1 MPNKTY
7 NSVQVKIDFATQVGD
22 GTGRLPDKVLYSNI
36 SKNSSDVPS
45 GVTLTD
51 PHNLA
56 VTLAK
61 IYTWAKDI
69 FNFDP
74 TGTDKIK
81 IKPGIDNDTT
91 YTFATGTTAGAFSVT
106 PSGGS
111 AQSVTIYK
119 GLTSEN
125 AKIVKGSADDVIKF
139 QWNNG
144 SSWTDISTVTLGLLD
159 SGGKIKDTYLPS
171 YVDDVIEAYYDNGEF
186 YTDPT
191 THTSATKITP
201 ESGKIYVDL
210 VTNDSY
216 RWGGSTYVKISNPT
230 DVFSGA
236 TESTA
241 GTAGL
246 VPAPAA
252 TYQNRFLK
260 GDGTWAEV
268 DVSDEKVKNT
278 IGTNNT
284 YYPAGRTAATTGT
297 STQVFD
303 TAFKFVGTT
312 GSTSAVGKAELT
324 LGNAT
329 ASGSNGNKQGSLV
342 IYGSTAYAHTIKG
355 APTAARTLTLPNKS
369 GTLAVTDDL
378 PTVNNNKLTLKG
390 GTTTITEFTANSS
403 TDETFTVDAT
413 GNVSVTADATNH
425 KVTISTVAT
434 KVEASSTPG
443 DGTIKIDGTSTTV
456 YSHPTYTARTGKP
469 TANVTVNFDTVTS
482 FTMSQITSDGTG
494 HVSGATDRTITF
506 SLPSD
511 IPRIPASGS
520 RHNYYLRDDG
530 TWADPMAEYN
540 TLILNCTYDTTIT

>member
-1 MPNKTY
+1 MANKTY
-7 NSVQVKIDFATQVGD
+7 NSVQVKIDFAAQVSD

-56 VTLAK
+56 ITLAK
-61 IYTWAKDI
+61 IYTWAKDV

-74 TGTDKIK
+74 TGTNKIT

-111 AQSVTIYK
+111 ATPVTIYK
-119 GLTSEN
+119 GLHAEN
-125 AKIVKGSADDVIKF
+125 TQIIKGSADDVIKL
-139 QWNNG
+139 QWKNG
-144 SSWTDISTVTLGLLD
+144 STWTDISTVTLGLLD

-191 THTSATKITP
+191 THTAATKITP

-230 DVFSGA
+230 DVFTGA
-236 TESTA
+236 TSSTP

-246 VPAPAA
+246 VPAPGTADVA
-252 TYQNRFLK
+252 KFLC
-260 GDGTWAEV
+260 GNGQWA
-268 DVSDEKVKNT
+268 DVSIADEKVKNT
-278 IGTNNT
+278 YGTSNT
-284 YYPAGRTAATTGT
+284 YYPAGMTQSSTTT
-297 STQVFD
+297 TTQVAD
-303 TAFKFVGTT
+303 TAFKYIGTT
-312 GSTSAVGKAELT
+312 GSTSAVGKAQLQ
-324 LGNAT
+324 LGNST
-329 ASGSNGNKQGSLV
+329 ASGTAGNKQGSLV
-342 IYGSTAYAHTIKG
+342 IYGSTAYAHTISG

-378 PTVNNNKLTLKG
+378 PTVNNGKLTLKSG
-390 GTTTITEFTANSS
+390 STSVTEFTANQSGDVS
-403 TDETFTVDAT
+403 FAVDGT
-413 GNVSVTADATNH
+413 GNITVTPDASNH
-425 KVTISTVAT
+425 KVTISTTAT
-434 KVEASSTPG
+434 KVESSSTNG
-443 DGTIKIDGTSTTV
+443 NIKIDGTETTV
-456 YSHPTYTARTGKP
+456 YAHPTYTARTGKP
-469 TANVTVNFDTVTS
+469 TANVTVNFDSVTS
-482 FTMSQITSDGTG
+482 FTMSQVSSDGTG
-494 HVSGATDRTITF
+494 HVSSMTDRTITF

-520 RHNYYLRDDG
+520 RNNYYLRDDG
-530 TWADPMAEYN
+530 TWADPMSEYN
-540 TLILNCTYDTTIT
+540 TLILNCTYDTSIA

>member
-1 MPNKTY
+1 MANKTY
-7 NSVQVKIDFATQVGD
+7 NSVQVKIDFAAQVGD

-61 IYTWAKDI
+61 IYTWAKDV

-74 TGTDKIK
+74 TGTNKIT

-111 AQSVTIYK
+111 ATPVTIYK
-119 GLTSEN
+119 GLHAEN
-125 AKIVKGSADDVIKF
+125 TKIVKGSADDVIKL
-139 QWNNG
+139 QWKNG
-144 SSWTDISTVTLGLLD
+144 STWTDISTVTLGLLD

-191 THTSATKITP
+191 THTTATKITP

-236 TESTA
+236 TSTTA

-252 TYQNRFLK
+252 GDEGKFLC
-260 GDGTWAEV
+260 GDGSWAN
-268 DVSDEKVKNT
+268 VSITDEKVKNT
-278 IGTNNT
+278 VGTANA
-284 YYPAGRTAATTGT
+284 YYPAGRTASSTGT
-297 STQVFD
+297 GTQVFD
-303 TAFKFVGTT
+303 LAFKFTGTSGT
-312 GSTSAVGKAELT
+312 TSAVGKAELT
-324 LGNAT
+324 LGNST
-329 ASGSNGNKQGSLV
+329 ASGTANNKQGSLV
-342 IYGSTAYAHTIKG
+342 IYGSTAYAHTISG

-378 PTVNNNKLTLKG
+378 PTVNNGKLTLKSG
-390 GTTTITEFTANSS
+390 STNVTEFTANQSGDIS
-403 TDETFTVDAT
+403 FAVDGT
-413 GNVSVTADATNH
+413 GNITVTPDASNH
-425 KVTISTVAT
+425 KVTISTAAT
-434 KVEASSTPG
+434 KVESSSTNG
-443 DGTIKIDGTSTTV
+443 NIKIDGTETTV
-456 YSHPTYTARTGKP
+456 YAHPTYTARTGKP
-469 TANVTVNFDTVTS
+469 TANVTVNFDTVSS
-482 FTMSQITSDGTG
+482 FTMSQVSSDGTG
-494 HVSGATDRTITF
+494 HVSSMTDRTITF

-540 TLILNCTYDTTIT
+540 TLILNCTYDTSIT